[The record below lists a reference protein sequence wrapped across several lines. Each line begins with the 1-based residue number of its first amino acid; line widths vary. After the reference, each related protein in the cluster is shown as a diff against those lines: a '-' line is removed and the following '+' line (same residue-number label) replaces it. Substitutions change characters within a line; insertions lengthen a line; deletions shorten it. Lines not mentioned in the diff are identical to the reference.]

1 MAHRAREERNSLGNN
16 GPGWLFCPADRPERF
31 EKAAA
36 AADVVILDLEDGVAA
51 KDRQSARKA
60 LVDTPLDP
68 SRTVVRVNPV
78 TTPDHAPD
86 LEALKSTKY
95 STVMLAKTE
104 SAEQVASLAPFDVI
118 VLVETPL
125 GALAVTETARVDNAF
140 AVMWGAEDLFAA
152 TGGTANRWP
161 DGSYRDVAKHVR
173 SQSLLAAKAHGKMAL
188 DSVYL
193 NIKDLDGLRAE
204 TDDAVAVGFDAKVA
218 IHPSQVAVIRAGYA
232 PTEDQVEWARHVL
245 AAARDERGVFQF
257 EGIMVD
263 APVLRRAERIV
274 QLAPHPGS

>member
-1 MAHRAREERNSLGNN
+1 MLGTN

-51 KDRQSARKA
+51 KDREAARRA

-68 SRTVVRVNPV
+68 TRTVVRVNPV
-78 TTPDHAPD
+78 TTPDHALD
-86 LEALKSTKY
+86 VEVLKACEYT
-95 STVMLAKTE
+95 TVMLAKTE
-104 SAEQVASLAPFDVI
+104 TPEQVSSLAPLDVV
-118 VLVETPL
+118 VLIETPL
-125 GALAVTETARVDNAF
+125 AALSVVELARVDNAV
-140 AVMWGAEDLFAA
+140 AVMWGAEDLFAVL
-152 TGGTANRWP
+152 GGTANRHA

-173 SQSLLAAKAHGKMAL
+173 SQSLLAAKAYGKMAL

-193 NIKDLDGLRAE
+193 DIKDLDGLLAE

-232 PTEDQVEWARHVL
+232 PTEDQIHWARSVL
-245 AAARDERGVFQF
+245 DAALSERGVFQYD
-257 EGIMVD
+257 GQMVD
-263 APVLRRAERIV
+263 MPVLRRAQRIV
-274 QLAPHPGS
+274 ALAPDA

>member
-1 MAHRAREERNSLGNN
+1 MLGNN

-51 KDRQSARKA
+51 KDREAARAA
-60 LVDTPLDP
+60 LLATPLDP
-68 SRTVVRVNPV
+68 TRTVVRINAFG
-78 TTPDHAPD
+78 TPDHALD
-86 LEALKSTKY
+86 VEVLKSTGY
-95 STVMLAKTE
+95 TTVMLAKTE
-104 SAEQVASLAPFDVI
+104 TAEQVASLAPLHVV

-161 DGSYRDVAKHVR
+161 NGEYRDVAKHVR
-173 SQSLLAAKAHGKMAL
+173 SQSLLAAKAFGRLAL
-188 DSVYL
+188 DSVYID
-193 NIKDLDGLRAE
+193 IKDLDGLRAE

-232 PTEDQVEWARHVL
+232 PTEKELVWARAVL
-245 AAARDERGVFQF
+245 ARAEDERGVFQHD
-257 EGIMVD
+257 GLMVD
-263 APVLRRAERIV
+263 MPVLRRAQRIV
-274 QLAPHPGS
+274 ALAPA